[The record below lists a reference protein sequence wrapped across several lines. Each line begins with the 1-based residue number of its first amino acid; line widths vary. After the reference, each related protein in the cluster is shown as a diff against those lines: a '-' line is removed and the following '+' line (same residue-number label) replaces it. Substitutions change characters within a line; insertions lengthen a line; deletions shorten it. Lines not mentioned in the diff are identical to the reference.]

1 LGRSK
6 TPYAS
11 ASGRRAERGQEE
23 DSYPGGDMNKFKPK
37 LPSPAMVVALIALVM
52 TSTGT
57 AAAITVANS
66 DRVDGI
72 HAVPAGASLART
84 AGKLVATN
92 KSGSARGQIPG
103 KYLDTSNLVTGHGF
117 AQVFGANVQVVD
129 NATLAA
135 QVLVNIPFFG
145 TLTIACRD
153 ESAVVGRED
162 PQSTVT
168 FTNTSG
174 NALALARTGN
184 SGVPTSIKDVQNGTT
199 DSFTLS
205 NAHTYEY
212 NIQSPRGV
220 NVLIHGVVNQLGRN
234 TADARCN
241 EYGQALRVG

>member
-1 LGRSK
+1 
-6 TPYAS
+6 
-11 ASGRRAERGQEE
+11 
-23 DSYPGGDMNKFKPK
+23 MNKLKPK
-37 LPSPAMVVALIALVM
+37 VPSPAMIVALIALVM
-52 TSTGT
+52 ASTGT

-72 HAVPAGASLART
+72 HAVPAGASLAGS

-92 KSGSARGQIPG
+92 RGGSHRGQIQP
-103 KYLDTSNLVTGHGF
+103 KYLDLSNTVAGHGF
-117 AQVFGANVQVVD
+117 AQVFGVNIQVVD

-145 TLTIACRD
+145 TLAVACRD

-162 PQSTVT
+162 PQSIVT

-174 NALALARTGN
+174 NTLALARTG
-184 SGVPTSIKDVQNGTT
+184 SGVTTSIRDVQNGTT
-199 DSFTLS
+199 DSFALS
-205 NAHTYEY
+205 NPHTYDY

>member
-1 LGRSK
+1 M
-6 TPYAS
+6 
-11 ASGRRAERGQEE
+11 RRTRRPQPGERRMDRE
-23 DSYPGGDMNKFKPK
+23 DSYPGGRMNKFKPK
-37 LPSPAMVVALIALVM
+37 LPSPAMVVALIALVLA
-52 TSTGT
+52 STGT

-72 HAVPAGASLART
+72 HAVPAGASLARA

-92 KSGSARGQIPG
+92 RSGSGRGQIPS
-103 KYLDTSNLVTGHGF
+103 KYLDLGNVVTGHGL
-117 AQVFGANVQVVD
+117 AQVFGANIQVVD
-129 NATLAA
+129 NAALAA
-135 QVLVNIPFFG
+135 QGLVSIPFFG
-145 TLTIACRD
+145 TLTVACRD
-153 ESAVVGRED
+153 ESGVAGRED

-174 NALALARTGN
+174 STLALARTG
-184 SGVPTSIKDVQNGTT
+184 SGVTTSIKDVQNGTT

>member
-1 LGRSK
+1 
-6 TPYAS
+6 
-11 ASGRRAERGQEE
+11 
-23 DSYPGGDMNKFKPK
+23 MNKLKPK

-52 TSTGT
+52 ASTGT

-92 KSGSARGQIPG
+92 KDGSHRGQIQP
-103 KYLDTSNLVTGHGF
+103 KYLDLSNTVTGHGF
-117 AQVFGANVQVVD
+117 VQVFGGNIQVVD

-135 QVLVNIPFFG
+135 QVLVNVPFFG
-145 TLTIACRD
+145 TLSVACRD
-153 ESAVVGRED
+153 ENPAAGRED

-174 NALALARTGN
+174 NTLALARTG
-184 SGVPTSIKDVQNGTT
+184 SGVTTSIRDVQNGTT

-205 NAHTYEY
+205 SAHTYEY

-234 TADARCN
+234 TAAASCN